1 MAVIHVR
8 ESFLIEPCKISTA
21 ANGIGEFSCD
31 RTERHGSEDESFL
44 RGIEEGCTQFQNLI
58 LFACR
63 INHERN
69 GIDLRFAINTDLLKW
84 SGQGSKDFPLN
95 LGSILPD
102 LPPPALTNLSQGSY
116 TADSSVRGR
125 GKTLPLLPLRLSL
138 AGTHTWDSLIK
149 ELRDYFIPPLEK
161 DICLRSDLVLNR
173 LNQRSCT
180 SPIS

>member
-1 MAVIHVR
+1 MAIIQVS
-8 ESFLIEPCKISTA
+8 ESFLIDLCEISTA
-21 ANGIGEFSCD
+21 ANSIGVFSCD
-31 RTERHGSEDESFL
+31 RTEHHGSEGESFL

-63 INHERN
+63 INHKRN
-69 GIDLRFAINTDLLKW
+69 GIDLRFTANTDLLKW
-84 SGQGSKDFPLN
+84 SGQGSKDFPIN

-138 AGTHTWDSLIK
+138 TGTHTWDSL
-149 ELRDYFIPPLEK
+149 RDYFIPPWRK
-161 DICLRSDLVLNR
+161 ISASDL
-173 LNQRSCT
+173 
-180 SPIS
+180 I